1 MKRYPKEMVQIH
13 WTVHSCIKRLWERLK
28 FFGYLIKLTFC
39 TLCYNEF
46 ADKFYVGDTCMEPMF
61 WFVDHFTKA
70 MGPIFVA
77 GVIILTLSI
86 IIIAYTIGL
95 SFWWQTSIPFTFLL
109 LIVGNWLLINV
120 VFHYY
125 MAFITLPGFP
135 PEGALVPEAVS
146 ICKRCISPKPPRTHH
161 CSVCNRCILKMD
173 HHCPWLN
180 NCIGYYN
187 HRYFFMYCVYIWL
200 SVSFVL
206 LFGIPVAYVHFFVE
220 EKTQPLNITFIIPEN
235 KSSQNFLY
243 DKSKSV
249 IKSDLEN
256 FIKEKYSTAI
266 NTTTITI
273 NNNRSFVDYIYHTC
287 LVYAALLC
295 LGVFLA
301 IGALTMWHARLI
313 TRGETSVEAHINKK
327 ERERLAK
334 EGKIYKNPYNF
345 GPKRNWI
352 LFLGLTD
359 GSLLF
364 FRNLLHVLF
373 PSKHKPEGDGL
384 RWHTRS
390 EIKMIEDWNIIID
403 SAKQK

>member
-13 WTVHSCIKRLWERLK
+13 WTMHSCIKRLWERLK
-28 FFGYLIKLTFC
+28 FYGYLIKLTFV

-70 MGPIFVA
+70 MGPIFVV
-77 GVIILTLSI
+77 GVIILTLSM

-95 SFWWQTSIPFTFLL
+95 SFWWQTSIPFTILL
-109 LIVGNWLLINV
+109 LIVGNWLLVNV
-120 VFHYY
+120 IFHYY
-125 MAFITLPGFP
+125 MAFITLPGYP

-206 LFGIPVAYVHFFVE
+206 LFGIPIAYVHFFVE
-220 EKTQPLNITFIIPEN
+220 VRTQPLNTTIVIPEN
-235 KSSQNFLY
+235 KTHQLSTY
-243 DKSKSV
+243 VKSKSE
-249 IKSDLEN
+249 KSDLET
-256 FIKEKYSTAI
+256 FIKEKYSTSI
-266 NTTTITI
+266 TSTTV
-273 NNNRSFVDYIYHTC
+273 NNRSFVDYLYHAC

-334 EGKIYKNPYNF
+334 EGKTYKNPYNF
-345 GPKRNWI
+345 GPRKNWI
-352 LFLGLTD
+352 IFLGLTNGRD
-359 GSLLF
+359 L
-364 FRNLLHVLF
+364 RHVLF
-373 PSKHKPEGDGL
+373 PSRHKPDGDGL
-384 RWHTRS
+384 RWHTRN
-390 EIKMIEDWNIIID
+390 EIKIIDDWNVIID
-403 SAKQK
+403 SAKEK

>member
-359 GSLLF
+359 G
-364 FRNLLHVLF
+364 RNLLHVLF

>member
-220 EKTQPLNITFIIPEN
+220 EKTQPLNITFVIPEN

-359 GSLLF
+359 G
-364 FRNLLHVLF
+364 RNLLHVLF